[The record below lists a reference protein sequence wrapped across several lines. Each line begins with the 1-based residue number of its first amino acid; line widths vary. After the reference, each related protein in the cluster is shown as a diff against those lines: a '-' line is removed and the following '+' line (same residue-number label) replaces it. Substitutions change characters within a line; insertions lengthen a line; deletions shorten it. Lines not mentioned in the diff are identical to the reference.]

1 MGNGS
6 LHKIKY
12 SKNKE
17 ASWLLRRDHEAFF
30 KEKIGGLELNK
41 RRFLSAVLSFM
52 LVAVMLG
59 TGNVNGK
66 VVKAAETWRSSLY
79 PENWTPGYTNN
90 SGQFLQDFSYA
101 GYEKGEKEI
110 PTKMDGLYANVLNY
124 GADNTGAKDSTTAI
138 QNAINAVESAGGGTV
153 YLPAGTYK
161 VKPASNSNASA
172 LRIKGSNILF
182 KGDGVGKT
190 FIRCYAESM
199 RYSQVINVSPQ
210 GGTWDSA
217 DDGKYSYLTQDI
229 PKTPTTTVHLNDVSN
244 FKTGDWVII
253 RSDRTSAWINE
264 HNMSGFWSANVNA
277 STMGTT
283 FYRQITKV
291 NSSNKTIEIDIPTRY
306 YMKTRDNAR
315 VYKVAPKQTNVGLSD
330 FSIGN
335 KANSK
340 TSGWGEEDYKTSG
353 TGAYEAN
360 NAFLIKFSMNVN
372 CFAKNISTYQAGNS
386 SQIHMTSNGLDLNK
400 SRSITIDNCDFS
412 HPQYEG
418 GGGNGY
424 GMNIC
429 AQECLIKNCS
439 STSARHSF
447 SFKYSYANGNVIY
460 HYTSTNPKYGS
471 DFHMYLSMSNL
482 IDNEELNG
490 DFVES
495 VVRPYG
501 ATAGNRHGH
510 TSTETVFWNTKGNY
524 YKSGSSY
531 IIDSR
536 QFGNGYIIGTQGAAS
551 AVKTTPLTMS
561 STYGTVNTNPE
572 DYKEGIGKG
581 TTLYPQSLY
590 YDQLQKRLNNN
601 YEQEKKEQEIP
612 GTFNATEYSSAT
624 SGITKNMG
632 DTLNYVGNLV
642 SGSTLE
648 YQVNAKEAGNYT
660 MDIELAAGDV
670 QYNAKNLS
678 VKLDGNTVSTIPVTG
693 SSEWTKFIKHTTQ
706 INITNAGKHTIE
718 VVSDG
723 GAVNVGNITFTKKVS
738 EPVIGSA
745 FTQNDFLKCNGTSI
759 RNNYGKG
766 NNVYLRGTNA
776 GGWLVQESWM
786 NATNTRDQKAIMASL
801 DSRFGTEKMYKLL
814 DVYESNYWTTS
825 DFDNCKNL
833 GMSVIRVPFT
843 YMNLYQYDSTRKDWV
858 LRSNAFQKLDWFI
871 NECSKRGIYVILD
884 LHGAF
889 GSQNGQDHSG
899 EVIDNVSDVTFFSN
913 EYNKNKT
920 LELWK
925 TVASHYA
932 GNPTVAGYDTLNEP
946 GEKAGTTNAKHWA
959 FYNQMYQTIRAV
971 DPDHIIIMESCWGT
985 GNLPNP
991 KNYGWENVMY
1001 EYHHYT
1007 WDYISDL
1014 NGQKNSCDN
1023 IIKNVNN
1030 ANYGVPT
1037 YIGEFTCFGLEDAW
1051 NYVMDKF
1058 NNEGWHYTSWSY
1070 KSTNSGSWGIYN
1082 EKTTAKVNPASDS
1095 ESDIRNKWGADSIGT
1110 GAQST
1115 SGMVYRAMKAN
1126 LPGTVAFA
1134 EKALTDND
1142 YFVIK
1147 AGINN
1152 KYVCADNNGES
1163 SLIANRDSSGGWEQ
1177 FRVIYNADGT
1187 ISFQSRANNKY
1198 LCTVFDDTD
1207 KENPIV
1213 ARSNKI
1219 GTWEKFYLEKQN
1231 NGAYA
1236 LRTYVNN
1243 YYVQAD
1249 INDTNAGIL
1258 HAIGGSVGTWEI
1270 FTFEAVSDSSAL
1282 PEVNTNPPINEGSTK
1297 YGKDYKVVAY
1307 YPNWYGNITNKVQW
1321 DKLTHCYYAF
1331 GLPDGKGNGTMESLS
1346 GQASNIQAM
1355 VQACNKNNVIP
1366 VLSVGGWSYSDG
1378 RNCSEV
1384 FANNTN
1390 STAKCQSLAQ
1400 SIVEQA
1406 KQHGFKGVDI
1416 DWEYPTNS
1424 TQSQYT
1430 TFMKELR
1437 KLSDQNGMIL
1447 TVAVAA
1453 TSGSGFTS
1461 EVLNMLDFVN
1471 IMAYDGDSGAGHSPY
1486 DLATRSFTYWKDTM
1500 KVPAKKLVIGVPFY
1514 ERPNWASYADIVAKN
1529 ADYAQQDSAVI
1540 NGKTVYYNGIPTMKK
1555 KAEYAAKNAGG
1566 IMIWEIS
1573 QDSTNQDLSLVN
1585 AIYNTTKSILGENE
1599 ETQKPTEAETTQKP
1613 TEIQTTQKPVE
1624 TTTQQVVSTQ
1634 QPIEVFGLVVH
1645 NKGNNM
1651 ISVTWGQNQEQIA
1664 LNQKYNVYVD
1674 GEFKLTNVV
1683 CGEYLL
1689 NEISA
1694 GNRTIKV
1701 SAVLGD
1707 KETNGVQAAIVVE
1720 GQEITEKPDNN
1731 VKPAD
1736 PEKNLAKKAAISA
1749 SGFENEVFA
1758 PEKAVDGDSG
1768 TRWSSDFADDAWISV
1783 DLGDVYAVNKVVLNW
1798 EGAYGKAY
1806 KIQTSVDGVNW
1817 TTVKDVTDGKGG
1829 VETIMFDAVPAK
1841 YVKMQG
1847 VTRALPYG
1855 YSLWEIEVYG
1865 VSKINDVPSGTN
1877 VAKSAAVSSSGAENE
1892 VFSAEKAVDGDKGTR
1907 WSSNFADDAWISVD
1921 LGKVYTINKVVLNWE
1936 GAYGE
1941 SYIIQTSTDGK
1952 TWKTV
1957 K

>member
-1 MGNGS
+1 MNKG
-6 LHKIKY
+6 KIF
-12 SKNKE
+12 SVI
-17 ASWLLRRDHEAFF
+17 LAF
-30 KEKIGGLELNK
+30 
-41 RRFLSAVLSFM
+41 
-52 LVAVMLG
+52 MLG
-59 TGNVNGK
+59 TILGIAGINVSQ
-66 VVKAAETWRSSLY
+66 VKAAETWRSSLY

-101 GYEKGEKEI
+101 GYERGEKEV

-138 QNAINAVESAGGGTV
+138 QNAINAVEAAGGGTV

-161 VKPASNSNASA
+161 VKPSSSSNASA

-229 PKTPTTTVHLNDVSN
+229 PKTPTTTIYLNDVSN
-244 FKTGDWVII
+244 FKAGDWVII

-264 HNMSGFWSANVNA
+264 HNMSGFWSANVNPT
-277 STMGTT
+277 TMGTT
-283 FYRQITKV
+283 FYRQITSV
-291 NSSNKTIEIDIPTRY
+291 NSSNKTIEIDIPTKY

-340 TSGWGEEDYKTSG
+340 TSGWGEEDYNKSG
-353 TGAYEAN
+353 TGAYDAN
-360 NAFLIKFSMNVN
+360 NAFLIKFSLNVN
-372 CFAKNISTYQAGNS
+372 CFARNISTYQAGNS

-412 HPQYEG
+412 YPQYEG

-460 HYTSTNPKYGS
+460 HYTSTDPKYGS

-495 VVRPYG
+495 VIRPYG
-501 ATAGNRHGH
+501 ATAGNRHGY

-572 DYKEGIGKG
+572 DYKEGVGKG

-590 YDQLQKRLNNN
+590 YDQLEKRLSNN
-601 YEQEKKEQEIP
+601 YGNKEEAKDIP

-624 SGITKNMG
+624 SGITKNTG
-632 DTLNYVGNLV
+632 TTNYVGNLV

-648 YQVNAKEAGNYT
+648 YQVNAKETGTYT
-660 MDIELAAGDV
+660 IDMGLAAGDAK
-670 QYNAKNLS
+670 YNADNIII
-678 VKLDGNTVSTIPVTG
+678 KLDGKTVSTIPLTG
-693 SSEWTKFIKHTTQ
+693 SSDWTTFIEHTAQ
-706 INITNAGKHTIE
+706 IDIAEKGNHTIAI
-718 VVSDG
+718 VSDG
-723 GAVNVGNITFTKKVS
+723 GAVNIGNIKFTKKAVETVS
-738 EPVIGSA
+738 GTA
-745 FTQNDFLKCNGTSI
+745 FSQYDFLKCNGTSI

-786 NATNTRDQKAIMASL
+786 NATNMRDQKTLMSNL
-801 DSRFGTEKMYKLL
+801 ESRFGTDKMYELL

-825 DFDNCKNL
+825 DFDNCKNM

-843 YMNLYQYDSTRKDWV
+843 YMNLYRYDTSKKDWV
-858 LRSNAFQKLDWFI
+858 LRDDAFEKLDWFVS
-871 NECSKRGIYVILD
+871 ECSSRGIYVILD

-913 EYNKNKT
+913 DYNKNKT

-925 TVASHYA
+925 TVASHFA
-932 GNPTVAGYDTLNEP
+932 GNPAVAGYDTLNEP
-946 GEKAGTTNAKHWA
+946 GEKAGTTNSKHWA

-991 KNYGWENVMY
+991 KTYGWENVMY

-1007 WDYISDL
+1007 WDYISDV

-1023 IIKNVNN
+1023 LIKSVNN

-1037 YIGEFTCFGLEDAW
+1037 YIGEFTCFGLEEAW
-1051 NYVMDKF
+1051 NYVMEQF
-1058 NNEGWHYTSWSY
+1058 NDAGWHYTSWSY
-1070 KSTNSGSWGIYN
+1070 KTTNSGSWGIYN
-1082 EKTTAKVNPASDS
+1082 EKSTEKVNLASDS
-1095 ESDIRNKWGADSIGT
+1095 ESSIRSKWGANSIGT
-1110 GAQST
+1110 GSQST
-1115 SGMVYRAMKAN
+1115 SGMVYKAMKAQ
-1126 LPGTVAFA
+1126 LPGTVVFA
-1134 EKALTDND
+1134 DKALTDND
-1142 YFVIK
+1142 YFTIK

-1152 KYVCADNNGES
+1152 KYVCADDNGEA
-1163 SLIANRDSSGGWEQ
+1163 SLVANRASGGDWEQ

-1198 LCTVFDDTD
+1198 LCAVFDDTD

-1213 ARSNKI
+1213 ARSNQI
-1219 GTWEKFYLEKQN
+1219 STWEKFYLEKQS
-1231 NGAYA
+1231 NGTYA

-1249 INDTNAGIL
+1249 INDSNSGIL
-1258 HAIGGSVGTWEI
+1258 HAIGASVGTWEV

-1282 PEVNTNPPINEGSTK
+1282 P
-1297 YGKDYKVVAY
+1297 
-1307 YPNWYGNITNKVQW
+1307 GNKT
-1321 DKLTHCYYAF
+1321 
-1331 GLPDGKGNGTMESLS
+1331 
-1346 GQASNIQAM
+1346 
-1355 VQACNKNNVIP
+1355 
-1366 VLSVGGWSYSDG
+1366 
-1378 RNCSEV
+1378 
-1384 FANNTN
+1384 
-1390 STAKCQSLAQ
+1390 
-1400 SIVEQA
+1400 EQ
-1406 KQHGFKGVDI
+1406 
-1416 DWEYPTNS
+1416 E
-1424 TQSQYT
+1424 T
-1430 TFMKELR
+1430 T
-1437 KLSDQNGMIL
+1437 
-1447 TVAVAA
+1447 
-1453 TSGSGFTS
+1453 
-1461 EVLNMLDFVN
+1461 
-1471 IMAYDGDSGAGHSPY
+1471 P
-1486 DLATRSFTYWKDTM
+1486 
-1500 KVPAKKLVIGVPFY
+1500 
-1514 ERPNWASYADIVAKN
+1514 
-1529 ADYAQQDSAVI
+1529 
-1540 NGKTVYYNGIPTMKK
+1540 
-1555 KAEYAAKNAGG
+1555 
-1566 IMIWEIS
+1566 
-1573 QDSTNQDLSLVN
+1573 
-1585 AIYNTTKSILGENE
+1585 
-1599 ETQKPTEAETTQKP
+1599 KPTEPETTQKP
-1613 TEIQTTQKPVE
+1613 TEPETTQP
-1624 TTTQQVVSTQ
+1624 VVSTAE
-1634 QPIEVFGLVVH
+1634 PIEVFGLVVN
-1645 NKGNNM
+1645 NKGENT
-1651 ISVTWGQNQEQIA
+1651 ISVTWGQNQSQIA

-1674 GEFKLTNVV
+1674 GVKKLSNVQ
-1683 CGEYLL
+1683 CGEYL
-1689 NEISA
+1689 ISDIA
-1694 GNRTIKV
+1694 SGSRTIKV
-1701 SAVLGD
+1701 TATLGG
-1707 KETNGVQAAIVVE
+1707 KETNGVQAVVSVQGSE
-1720 GQEITEKPDNN
+1720 TTAQPEVTVYPAEPGVNMAEKAS
-1731 VKPAD
+1731 V
-1736 PEKNLAKKAAISA
+1736 SA
-1749 SGFENEVFA
+1749 SGYENEAFA
-1758 PEKAVDGDSG
+1758 PEKAVDGDNG
-1768 TRWSSDFADDAWISV
+1768 TRWSSDFADNAWITVDLGKVYSINKVVLNWEGAYGKAYKIETSIDGKIWTTVKDVTDGQGGEETVTFTSVGAKYVRMQGVTRALPYGYSLWEMEVYGDGSSDDNQGSQESGINVAKNGIASASGAEAAGTEAKYAVDGDEGTRWSSNFADDAWISV
-1783 DLGDVYAVNKVVLNW
+1783 DLGKSYTINKVVLNW

-1806 KIQTSVDGVNW
+1806 KIQTSTDGKTW

-1829 VETIMFDAVPAK
+1829 IEAITFNATSAR
-1841 YVKMQG
+1841 YVRMQG

-1855 YSLWEIEVYG
+1855 YSLWEMEVYT
-1865 VSKINDVPSGTN
+1865 K
-1877 VAKSAAVSSSGAENE
+1877 
-1892 VFSAEKAVDGDKGTR
+1892 
-1907 WSSNFADDAWISVD
+1907 
-1921 LGKVYTINKVVLNWE
+1921 
-1936 GAYGE
+1936 
-1941 SYIIQTSTDGK
+1941 
-1952 TWKTV
+1952 
-1957 K
+1957 